1 MTEGGQAHR
10 ADVHHGPEGAVVHA
24 ASDADLD
31 AIQRIYAHH
40 VLTGTGS
47 FEERP
52 PDRAEMAQRREA
64 VISQGLPYLV
74 ARTSVYGVRGF
85 AYAAPFR
92 ARSAYRFTV
101 EDSVYVDPQA
111 LGLGIGRLLLHDLIE
126 RCTAL
131 GYQQMVAVI
140 GDSGNQGS
148 IALHRSLGFRE
159 AGRLESVGRKFDRWI
174 DVFFMQRALA
184 TRSPPTSAG

>member
-1 MTEGGQAHR
+1 MTEGGQAQR
-10 ADVHHGPEGAVVHA
+10 ADAGLGIRAAVVHA
-24 ASDADLD
+24 AGDADLA

-40 VLTGTGS
+40 VLNGTGT

-52 PDRAEMAQRREA
+52 PDRDEMAQRRAA
-64 VISQGLPYLV
+64 VTERGLPYLV
-74 ARTSVYGVRGF
+74 ARTSGQSVCGF

-92 ARSAYRFTV
+92 PRSAYRFTI

-111 LGLGIGRLLLHDLIE
+111 TGCGVGRLLLLELIE

-140 GDSGNQGS
+140 GDAGNQGS
-148 IALHRSLGFRE
+148 IALHRSAGFSD
-159 AGRLESVGRKFDRWI
+159 AGRLTAVGRKFDRWV
-174 DVFFMQRALA
+174 DVVFMQRALA
-184 TRSPPTSAG
+184 ARPPLAEIR